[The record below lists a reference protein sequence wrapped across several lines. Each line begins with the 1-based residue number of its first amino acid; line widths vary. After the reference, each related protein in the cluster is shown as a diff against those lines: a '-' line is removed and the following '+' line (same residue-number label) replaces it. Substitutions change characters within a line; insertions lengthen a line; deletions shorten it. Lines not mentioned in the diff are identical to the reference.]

1 MNMKSYEK
9 MTKPELI
16 DALKSLEPKQ
26 TSADWTTPKKEK
38 KVPSRTHDALE
49 VRVQER
55 TAGLQTINEALRKQ
69 ITVHRLAE
77 EKFREMIESAPD
89 AIVMVDNQGHILH
102 VNGETAKMFGYQ
114 PKEIL
119 HQPVEIL
126 LPPRFRTAHVGHRDA
141 YYKHPQTRPMGVGP
155 DLFGLRMDGSEFPIE
170 IRLSPVKTDEG
181 VLVISVIRDIT
192 ERKGVE
198 DALRG
203 QKQLL
208 EEKVREMDIRVQSE
222 RLAGIGI
229 MAAGIAH
236 EVNNP
241 LAVMLGKAEMI
252 LEEEDPT
259 RIKKYAQDIIKFA
272 KKASDVVKRITLYS
286 RAASAPGTGGRIH
299 LNDQL
304 NEAIKLSKYA
314 NPFDHV
320 ELITDFQSV
329 PPVRS
334 NSGEI
339 QQVFV
344 NLINNAVQAMN
355 GKGRLFVTSRYE
367 DGSVVVTVRDT
378 GAGIKKEH
386 LTKLFTPFFTTKD
399 PGKGTGLG
407 LSIVHKIISE
417 HGGSISVE
425 SEEGQ
430 GAAFIVR
437 LPPAYE
443 SSKGEEEKDD
453 IEVKKAV

>member
-1 MNMKSYEK
+1 MKSYEK

-119 HQPVEIL
+119 RQPVEIL

-272 KKASDVVKRITLYS
+272 KKASDVVKRITFYS